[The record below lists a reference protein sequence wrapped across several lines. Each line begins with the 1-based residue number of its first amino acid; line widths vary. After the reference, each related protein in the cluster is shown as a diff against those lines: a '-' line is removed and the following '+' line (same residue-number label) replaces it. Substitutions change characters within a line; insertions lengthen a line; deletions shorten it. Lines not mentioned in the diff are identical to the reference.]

1 LCTACFGPNGK
12 VTFHEMEDT
21 YRIMDS
27 KEKGDECTSAEGKAL
42 KNKHIGT
49 EEVKEVRSWG
59 G

>member
-1 LCTACFGPNGK
+1 
-12 VTFHEMEDT
+12 MEDT